1 MTRRCGFW
9 IIGSALGLLPLT
21 GCALWKEKPT
31 ILPAESHPAVAGPK
45 SKAWEQI
52 PDKPPAP
59 VLPPAPMVEIE
70 VERPVVDVHAAQ
82 KPPENPPVQPPAPP
96 PALVVSLP
104 VPREPLVAAMQCV
117 FEDRPGEALQYLAK
131 YDQPTQEFF
140 LGTLSFLSL
149 LAKNGIDQLSPADID
164 VLNKHLQD
172 LSITLLPRTP
182 LVIDKAFF
190 CCIKDYGAYDKLPE
204 GYAYVPYEL
213 MRVRVEPKNFLS
225 APTKDGFVTRLSWSF
240 EIRDQNDIK
249 VWPKKNSDSHP
260 TDSQSF
266 QQDNSKIYGW
276 YLPPDLRP
284 GRYTLIITL
293 VDETQPEQKR
303 QASRTLEFHVTS
315 PKIR

>member
-1 MTRRCGFW
+1 
-9 IIGSALGLLPLT
+9 
-21 GCALWKEKPT
+21 
-31 ILPAESHPAVAGPK
+31 
-45 SKAWEQI
+45 
-52 PDKPPAP
+52 
-59 VLPPAPMVEIE
+59 MVEIE

-104 VPREPLVAAMQCV
+104 VPHEPLVAAMQCV

-140 LGTLSFLSL
+140 LGSLSFLSL

-164 VLNKHLQD
+164 VLKNHLQD
-172 LSITLLPRTP
+172 LSLTLLPRTP

-276 YLPPDLRP
+276 YLPPDLPP